1 MLKRACSISERAVT
15 FITVSQRNA
24 LNCKRSI
31 VLTHRSIRLTVTAH
45 VCGQVDFTHSPVANE
60 TGGAHN
66 SACLVN
72 GLFRLGFGL
81 DQQKHFNVTISDSE
95 IGRAS
100 CRERVCRYVSIL
112 VVAVSLKKKKT

>member
-31 VLTHRSIRLTVTAH
+31 VLTHRNISLTVTAH
-45 VCGQVDFTHSPVANE
+45 VCGEVDFTHSPMANE

-72 GLFRLGFGL
+72 WLLRLGLCLG
-81 DQQKHFNVTISDSE
+81 QQEPFNVTQ

-100 CRERVCRYVSIL
+100 CSGSVCKYV
-112 VVAVSLKKKKT
+112 